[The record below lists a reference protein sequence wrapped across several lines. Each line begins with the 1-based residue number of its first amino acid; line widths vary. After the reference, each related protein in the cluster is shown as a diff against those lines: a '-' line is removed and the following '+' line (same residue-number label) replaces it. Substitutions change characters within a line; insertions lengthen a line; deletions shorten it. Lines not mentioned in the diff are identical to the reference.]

1 MARARAKDKHK
12 EREREGSRIRGKEG
26 GWEMEVILSRRKVRQ
41 IFANG
46 GDGDAKNKKGEEG
59 KKERVE
65 KRSKLKKRKWK

>member
-1 MARARAKDKHK
+1 MAKARARAKDKHK

-59 KKERVE
+59 KR
-65 KRSKLKKRKWK
+65 RGSKSKAN